1 MQNLTISITDPGL
14 ADQLMIGML
23 RNTGDTAICC
33 IRQSYES
40 LTSGGNVHNWTDIS
54 DNLKILGAVNELL
67 EYYGGDTLD
76 LATHETDKPI

>member
-1 MQNLTISITDPGL
+1 MQNLTISITDPDL